1 VIPGIPD
8 SAVLVAIGAAFMAA
22 LARGFSGF
30 GAALVFVPVAS
41 AALGPRVAIPLM
53 LVVDFVMA
61 LPMLPPATRRCNWRD
76 VLLMAAGAIV
86 GVPIG
91 TAVLTRADPSV
102 MRWSIAVLIVLLL
115 SVLASGWRYAG
126 RPAVPLT
133 AGVGLSAGILSG
145 AAQVGGPPVVVYW
158 LGGSIPPLTVRAN
171 LIAFFGLSS
180 TVSLAAYLAGG
191 LLTQQVLS
199 LALVTAPLYGF
210 GVWLG
215 ARMFGIASET
225 VFRRVCYGLIALSAL
240 TSLPVLDALWR

>member
-1 VIPGIPD
+1 
-8 SAVLVAIGAAFMAA
+8 
-22 LARGFSGF
+22 
-30 GAALVFVPVAS
+30 
-41 AALGPRVAIPLM
+41 
-53 LVVDFVMA
+53 
-61 LPMLPPATRRCNWRD
+61 
-76 VLLMAAGAIV
+76 
-86 GVPIG
+86 VPIG

-145 AAQVGGPPVVVYW
+145 AAQVGGPPIVVYW
-158 LGGSIPPLTVRAN
+158 LGGSIAPVVVRAN
-171 LIAFFGLSS
+171 LIVYFGISS
-180 TVSLAAYLAGG
+180 TFSLVAYLLGG
-191 LLTQQVLS
+191 LLTHEVLW
-199 LALVTAPLYGF
+199 LALITAPLYGF

-215 ARMFGIASET
+215 ARMFGIASAT